1 MLTNVFQSG
10 VQLNTGNS
18 INISSVP
25 QNPNTEA
32 YSIAFTGALTGSSPV
47 GSSYQTAVA
56 QHVFTAD
63 APCQVVAVTER
74 HSVLGSTTGMLVH
87 AIGSTPLGSGANVLA
102 STIDHTAAVDV
113 YRTGTLINSTTL
125 TQLATGDALGW
136 RFTTPGNYPPVGG
149 VTVTLAYI

>member
-10 VQLNTGNS
+10 AQQNTGGNL
-18 INISSVP
+18 NLSSVP

-32 YSIAFTGALTGSSPV
+32 YSIAWQGALTGSSPV
-47 GSSYQTAVA
+47 GSSYQTSITNHIFV
-56 QHVFTAD
+56 AD

-74 HSVLGSTTGMLVH
+74 HNVLGSTTGMLVH
-87 AIGSTPLGSGANVLA
+87 AIGSTPLGSAANVLA

-149 VTVTLAYI
+149 VTVTLEYI